1 MEFCTE
7 IKFLDGIRWR
17 CLPFFGRSWSMLIP
31 LVPAS
36 LACNQQTDV
45 RMEGQGLREG
55 KNAML
60 HLKRV
65 ASGMTPLSA
74 KGKKGKTV
82 VGWKAGRPRFLCVD
96 RLGLEVSYRQHAEF
110 RYGVVDR

>member
-1 MEFCTE
+1 
-7 IKFLDGIRWR
+7 
-17 CLPFFGRSWSMLIP
+17 
-31 LVPAS
+31 
-36 LACNQQTDV
+36 
-45 RMEGQGLREG
+45 MEGQGLREG

-82 VGWKAGRPRFLCVD
+82 LGWKAGRPSFLGVD
-96 RLGLEVSYRQHAEF
+96 RLGLKVCMPSACRIQVRSRGQMRQAVKNW
-110 RYGVVDR
+110 R